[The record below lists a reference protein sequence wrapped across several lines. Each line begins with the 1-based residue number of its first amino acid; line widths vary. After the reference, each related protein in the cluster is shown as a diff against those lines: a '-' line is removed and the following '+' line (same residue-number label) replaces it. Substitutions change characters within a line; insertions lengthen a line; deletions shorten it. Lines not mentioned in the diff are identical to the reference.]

1 MHYSELVRNLIML
14 QPITAAAA
22 VIAGYRYWKL
32 QFSQLLLLQSLGLDM
47 KTRLFFS
54 VIDFLLSSKF
64 SCSSVLKHATLTIFI
79 CLVPTTFKAVLDMI
93 SILTPAPRR
102 PHLQL
107 RGDHVPTVD
116 IIITACNEP
125 VDVVLDT
132 TRAAINIDYPTSRF
146 RVIVA
151 DDGASRELEDGVT
164 ELVKSKPE
172 ALLFYTARVKGD
184 DDRHKAGNLNHALK
198 FARSLTGGAAE
209 FVSGLD
215 ADMIPMR
222 DMLRAQMPHLLRD
235 PKMGLTCPAA
245 VSPNLIAPFKR
256 SSQDKMIGY
265 FSRQDLTLGIADFL

>member
-1 MHYSELVRNLIML
+1 
-14 QPITAAAA
+14 
-22 VIAGYRYWKL
+22 
-32 QFSQLLLLQSLGLDM
+32 
-47 KTRLFFS
+47 
-54 VIDFLLSSKF
+54 
-64 SCSSVLKHATLTIFI
+64 
-79 CLVPTTFKAVLDMI
+79 
-93 SILTPAPRR
+93 
-102 PHLQL
+102 
-107 RGDHVPTVD
+107 VD

-215 ADMIPMR
+215 ADIIPMR

-235 PKMGLTCPAA
+235 T
-245 VSPNLIAPFKR
+245 
-256 SSQDKMIGY
+256 
-265 FSRQDLTLGIADFL
+265 